1 MRKISVVIFLFCLGF
16 SIFGC
21 SAGEKPVITIGKIK
35 ITAAEFN
42 RDFEKS
48 LYAGSPQGEARKR
61 FAEYLIDRKLILREA
76 EREGLDRGQEF
87 LNSVQAFWEQALL
100 KLALDKKIKELSNQI
115 GVSDQEVRVYYEV
128 HKETFSKKDITEVY
142 DQIKLQ
148 LFKAKQKE
156 ALDKWI
162 GSLRARAKINIDN
175 KFLGS
180 K

>member
-1 MRKISVVIFLFCLGF
+1 MRKITGIIFLFCF
-16 SIFGC
+16 SFSLFGC
-21 SAGEKPVITIGKIK
+21 SVKEKPAIAIGKIK
-35 ITAAEFN
+35 ISVAEFN

-48 LYAGSPQGEARKR
+48 LYANSPKEEAHKR
-61 FAEYLIDRKLILREA
+61 FAEYLIDRKLILKEA
-76 EREGLDRGQEF
+76 EREGLDKGPEF

-100 KLALDKKIKELSNQI
+100 KLALDKKIKELSSQI

-128 HKETFSKKDITEVY
+128 HKETFSRKEVTEVY

-162 GSLRARAKINIDN
+162 SALRAKTKISIDN
-175 KFLGS
+175 KLLGLE
-180 K
+180 